1 MSDLR
6 RTGKSH
12 VKYLAA
18 CLILATASLASAQ
31 EIITA
36 SQYFDQ
42 VAERYSQVEDYQ
54 AKISIATGKDVMS
67 GAIAFKSPSNLR
79 IDFSDPPDQVIA
91 FDGQTLTVYIPA
103 YKAVLSQAAAGKAG
117 AGSASLASRE
127 GLKMMKRS
135 YGVAFEK
142 DPTPVPLEDA
152 GSEKAVVLVL
162 TRSTVAEGFKTIKIY
177 VNPESKL
184 IRRMEGWTLSGE
196 KLRFDFRDITVNTG
210 IPASRFLYDSPA
222 SANVYNNFL
231 FKTEE

>member
-1 MSDLR
+1 MSDIR
-6 RTGKSH
+6 RMGKSH

-18 CLILATASLASAQ
+18 CLVLATASIASAQ

-42 VAERYSQVEDYQ
+42 VAERYGQVEDYQ

-79 IDFSDPPDQVIA
+79 IDFSDPAEQVIA
-91 FDGQTLTVYIPA
+91 FDGQTLTVYVPA
-103 YKAVLSQAAAGKAG
+103 YKAVLSQAAGKAG
-117 AGSASLASRE
+117 AGSAGLASRE

-142 DPTPVPLEDA
+142 DPSPVPLEDA
-152 GSEKAVVLVL
+152 PGEKAVILVL
-162 TRSTVAEGFKTIKIY
+162 TRTTVAEGFKTIKLY

-184 IRRMEGWTLSGE
+184 IRRMEGWTLSGD
-196 KLRFDFRDITVNTG
+196 KLRFDFRDIAVNTG

-231 FKTEE
+231 FKNEE

>member
-1 MSDLR
+1 
-6 RTGKSH
+6 
-12 VKYLAA
+12 VKYLAV
-18 CLILATASLASAQ
+18 CLALAIAPLASAQ

-42 VAERYSQVEDYQ
+42 VSERYSQVEDYQ
-54 AKISIATGKDVMS
+54 AKITISAGKDVMS
-67 GAIAFKSPSNLR
+67 GTIAFKSPSNLR
-79 IDFSDPPDQVIA
+79 VDFSDPADQVIA
-91 FDGQTLTVYIPA
+91 FDGQTLTVYIPSLHA
-103 YKAVLSQAAAGKAG
+103 ILSQAAAGKAG

-142 DPTPVPLEDA
+142 DPTPVSLEDA
-152 GSEKAVVLVL
+152 AGEKAVVLVL
-162 TRSTVAEGFKTIKIY
+162 TRSTVAEGFKTIKLY

-184 IRRMEGWTLSGE
+184 IRRMEGWTLSGD
-196 KLRFDFRDITVNTG
+196 KLRFDFRDMAINTG
-210 IPASRFLYDSPA
+210 ISASRFLYDSPA

>member
-1 MSDLR
+1 M
-6 RTGKSH
+6 
-12 VKYLAA
+12 KYLAV
-18 CLILATASLASAQ
+18 CLVLATAPLAAAQ

-54 AKISIATGKDVMS
+54 AKIAIAAGKDVMV
-67 GAIAFKSPSNLR
+67 GTIAFKSPSNLR
-79 IDFSDPPDQVIA
+79 IDFSDPADQVIA
-91 FDGQTLTVYIPA
+91 FDGQTLTVYIPS
-103 YKAVLSQAAAGKAG
+103 YKAILSQSASGKAG

-152 GSEKAVVLVL
+152 AGEKAVVLVL
-162 TRSTVAEGFKTIKIY
+162 TRSTVAEGFKTIKLY
-177 VNPESKL
+177 VNPDTRL
-184 IRRMEGWTLSGE
+184 IRRMEGWTLAGD
-196 KLRFDFRDITVNTG
+196 KLRFDFRDIVTNTG
-210 IPASRFLYDSPA
+210 IPASRFLYESPA

>member
-1 MSDLR
+1 
-6 RTGKSH
+6 
-12 VKYLAA
+12 VKYLAV
-18 CLILATASLASAQ
+18 CLVLATAPLASAQ

-42 VAERYSQVEDYQ
+42 VSERYSQIEDYQ
-54 AKISIATGKDVMS
+54 AKITIAVGKEVMS
-67 GAIAFKSPSNLR
+67 GTIAFKSPSNLR
-79 IDFSDPPDQVIA
+79 VDFSDPADQVIA
-91 FDGQTLTVYIPA
+91 FDGQTLTVYIPSLHA
-103 YKAVLSQAAAGKAG
+103 ILSQAAAGKAG

-142 DPTPVPLEDA
+142 DPTPVSLEDA
-152 GSEKAVVLVL
+152 AGEKAVVLVL
-162 TRSTVAEGFKTIKIY
+162 TRSTVAEGFKTIKLY

-184 IRRMEGWTLSGE
+184 IRRMEGWTLSGD
-196 KLRFDFRDITVNTG
+196 KLRFDFRDMAINTG